1 MDNSEYDVLVQ
12 AWLQRKT
19 MPAPILVRKKDN
31 RLEPLGRHDLAI
43 CEAAKR
49 LGAETI
55 SGVYILNCEDEAK
68 LQDLAD
74 EMDKLHEQILK
85 DTKAEICDGQHRL
98 IEVLNR
104 INKKG

>member
-1 MDNSEYDVLVQ
+1 MDNSEYEALVQ

-19 MPAPILVRKKDN
+19 MPAPVLVRKKDN

-49 LGAETI
+49 LGAEAI
-55 SGVYILNCEDEAK
+55 SGAYVLSCEDEAK

-85 DTKAEICDGQHRL
+85 DSKAEIGDGQHRL
-98 IEVLNR
+98 IKRFN
-104 INKKG
+104 